1 MKRLLVTGGSGDLG
15 GALCETALA
24 NGWEVHATFLSH
36 PERIRAGYAH
46 YCNLT
51 NPLNVRQVIGDAQP
65 DVIIHTA
72 ITEASTG
79 YESAIGT
86 AAELLWRYSP
96 AAARLILLSSDMVFD
111 GRNAPYSENAPTS
124 PLSPYG
130 RAKARME
137 KSAPAAIV
145 RTSLIYDFDT
155 RNKQVAWMLA
165 KLRKGERL
173 KLFYDEFRSP
183 IWAVDL
189 SDALLTLADQDVTGM
204 LNVAGPERMSRLELG
219 RNLLNALGYNADTY
233 IDAASQVGTGR
244 APDLTLDISRA
255 KMVLGRSTLTFKQAF
270 EAHKKRGIA
279 AVLANGTAQAA
290 L

>member
-15 GALCETALA
+15 SVLCETAA
-24 NGWEVHATFLSH
+24 AAGWEVHATYLSH
-36 PERIRAGYAH
+36 PERIRAGTAH

-51 NPLNVRQVIGDAQP
+51 NPSNVRQVIGDAQP
-65 DVIIHTA
+65 DAIIHTA
-72 ITEASTG
+72 ITEVSAG
-79 YESAIGT
+79 FESAIGI
-86 AAELLWRYSP
+86 AADLLWRYSP
-96 AAARLILLSSDMVFD
+96 AAARLILLSTDMVFD
-111 GRNAPYSENAPTS
+111 GLNAPYSENAPTS

-137 KSAPAAIV
+137 KNAPAAIV

-173 KLFYDEFRSP
+173 KLFYDEYRSP

-189 SDALLTLADQDVTGM
+189 SEALLTLADQDVAGM
-204 LNVAGPERMSRLELG
+204 LNVAGPERMSRLDLG
-219 RNLLNALGYNADTY
+219 RSLLNALGYRAEAY
-233 IDAASQVGTGR
+233 IDPVSQAGTGR

-255 KMVLGRSTLTFKQAF
+255 QMVLGRSTLSFA
-270 EAHKKRGIA
+270 E
-279 AVLANGTAQAA
+279 AQAEHRKRA
-290 L
+290 LPSVVSGAAPAAL